1 MPPGGVLG
9 IQKVKC
15 PLKKKKSELSK
26 VLCLKPG
33 AGQNTAL
40 HVLPTAMNS
49 VCLISAFPVHST
61 SFFSKSSLNVKLC
74 VLTVNQT
81 FACDM
86 LDCVS
91 S

>member
-49 VCLISAFPVHST
+49 
-61 SFFSKSSLNVKLC
+61 
-74 VLTVNQT
+74 
-81 FACDM
+81 M
-86 LDCVS
+86 
-91 S
+91 